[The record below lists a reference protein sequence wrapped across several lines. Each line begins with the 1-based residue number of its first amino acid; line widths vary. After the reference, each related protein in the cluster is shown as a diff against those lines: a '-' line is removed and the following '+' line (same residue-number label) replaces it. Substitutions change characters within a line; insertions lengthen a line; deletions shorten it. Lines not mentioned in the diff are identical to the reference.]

1 MRSHCQ
7 LLSYM
12 FRKSR
17 DIERYGRVALSGP
30 AVLIPCV
37 CNPNQGKVCVC
48 KEKAMFVL
56 SDCVIALCTKSI
68 NDAILVADT
77 ICEQWLQFCTHLSG
91 TAAKYTTMERILK
104 IFGKTIE

>member
-1 MRSHCQ
+1 MQSHCQ

-30 AVLIPCV
+30 AVLI

-56 SDCVIALCTKSI
+56 SDCAIVLCTKSI
-68 NDAILVADT
+68 NDAMLVADT
-77 ICEQWLQFCTHLSG
+77 ICEQWLQF
-91 TAAKYTTMERILK
+91 R
-104 IFGKTIE
+104 TIYQEQLLNTRPWKEY